1 MRFVTDADD
10 TTDED
15 NTNSGSQDPSTS
27 EAKRAT
33 TNGAFGTMGISLG
46 FVQVSCAQN

>member
-15 NTNSGSQDPSTS
+15 NGSQDPSTS

-46 FVQVSCAQN
+46 FVQVSCAEN